1 MVNSSK
7 EFITLIDRRY
17 TYEIVNDTYCEV
29 VERSKEEL
37 VGATVADVW
46 GEEVFNRTI
55 KGYLDRC
62 FEGEYVHYIEQFKFG
77 SFSKY
82 MHVS

>member
-1 MVNSSK
+1 MKTNKNK
-7 EFITLIDRRY
+7 EDLLNPNYFFCP
-17 TYEIVNDTYCEV
+17 NP
-29 VERSKEEL
+29 
-37 VGATVADVW
+37 
-46 GEEVFNRTI
+46 
-55 KGYLDRC
+55 RC